1 MLVTNKSSVL
11 SSDLSRKKKST
22 KQTSSNSEVLKTI
35 QLLKKYYPDAHCE
48 LNYRNP
54 FELLISTILS
64 AQCTDVMVN
73 KVTKDLFA
81 KYPTAESLAKA
92 KVESV
97 EKIIKATGF
106 YKNKSKNIIE
116 CSKQLVQ
123 SFGGNV
129 PKTAD
134 ELISLAGVGKKTAN
148 VVLGNAYGIPS
159 GVVVD
164 THVRRISNRFG
175 WVSQQDPLKIEESL
189 KKLVPVDDWILI
201 SHLLIFHGRRTCKAR
216 NPSCADC
223 FLASTCPSKSLN

>member
-1 MLVTNKSSVL
+1 MTSKRSVAG
-11 SSDLSRKKKST
+11 SDLGRKKKSKKLALST
-22 KQTSSNSEVLKTI
+22 SEVFNTI

-54 FELLISTILS
+54 FELLIATILS

-92 KVESV
+92 KMESI
-97 EKIIKATGF
+97 EPIIKATGF

-116 CSKQLVQ
+116 CSKRLVEK
-123 SFGGNV
+123 FNGDV
-129 PKTAD
+129 PKTID
-134 ELISLAGVGKKTAN
+134 ELVSLAGVGKKTAN
-148 VVLGNAYGIPS
+148 VVLGNAYNIPS

-175 WVSQQDPLKIEESL
+175 WVNEQDPIKIEESL
-189 KKLVPVDDWILI
+189 KKLVPVEDWILI

-216 NPSCADC
+216 NPSCAEC
-223 FLASTCPSKSLN
+223 FLSSTCPSKSIN